1 MRRRSF
7 LLLPPALVVLP
18 ARGQELRLPP
28 LNLPGLPAAP
38 TVTAPAPAPA
48 SDAWPQAAFEAATVD
63 DVRARFGIGQAQASP
78 DILLDA
84 PEIALA
90 SEPVE
95 VIVEVRLPAARRVV
109 LVADRLPRPLLS
121 VISWPSP
128 AGLRTDRHVAYGEP
142 RGQAGAGTELVQSLQ
157 PKRRRRQAG
166 QPAPVHGAVTG
177 LKLPC
182 EARRVEQG
190 AAAAGGAQPGF
201 QQGELCRRS
210 AKLDRQPFVLLC

>member
-121 VISWPSP
+121 VISWPS
-128 AGLRTDRHVAYGEP
+128 
-142 RGQAGAGTELVQSLQ
+142 
-157 PKRRRRQAG
+157 
-166 QPAPVHGAVTG
+166 
-177 LKLPC
+177 
-182 EARRVEQG
+182 
-190 AAAAGGAQPGF
+190 AAGNRLRLWIALPYTTRLRAFVQTDTWLTASR
-201 QQGELCRRS
+201 EVKLALERS
-210 AKLDRQPFVLLC
+210 